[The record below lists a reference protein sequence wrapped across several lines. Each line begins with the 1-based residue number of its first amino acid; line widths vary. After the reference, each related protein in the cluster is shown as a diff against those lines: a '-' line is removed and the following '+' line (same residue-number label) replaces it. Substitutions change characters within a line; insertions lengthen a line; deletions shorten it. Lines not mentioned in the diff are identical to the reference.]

1 MFKFINIY
9 LSMKNILLF
18 IIVASSVLIIVTF
31 FAIDLWLQMSDVEIS
46 NNGITAIFVGA
57 FFTILLGSGLM
68 ALTFF
73 SSRYGFDDQVDHD
86 LERLSKKHT
95 NS

>member
-1 MFKFINIY
+1 
-9 LSMKNILLF
+9 
-18 IIVASSVLIIVTF
+18 
-31 FAIDLWLQMSDVEIS
+31 MSDVEIS
-46 NNGITAIFVGA
+46 NNGIIAIFVGA

-68 ALTFF
+68 ALIFF

-86 LERLSKKHT
+86 LERLSKQHT

>member
-1 MFKFINIY
+1 
-9 LSMKNILLF
+9 MKNILLL
-18 IIVASSVLIIVTF
+18 IVFALSILIVITF
-31 FAIDLWLQMSDVEIS
+31 FAIDLWLKMSDVEIS
-46 NNGITAIFVGA
+46 DNGMTAIFIGA

-86 LERLSKKHT
+86 LERLLKKH
-95 NS
+95 NDS

>member
-1 MFKFINIY
+1 MNIY
-9 LSMKNILLF
+9 LNMKNILLL
-18 IIVASSVLIIVTF
+18 IVFASSILIVITI
-31 FAIDLWLQMSDVEIS
+31 FAIDLWLKMSDVEIS
-46 NNGITAIFVGA
+46 DNGMTAIFIGA

-86 LERLSKKHT
+86 LERLLKKH
-95 NS
+95 NDS

>member
-1 MFKFINIY
+1 
-9 LSMKNILLF
+9 
-18 IIVASSVLIIVTF
+18 
-31 FAIDLWLQMSDVEIS
+31 MSDVEIS

-95 NS
+95 NSWCLYNYNFLYCK

>member
-1 MFKFINIY
+1 MNIY
-9 LSMKNILLF
+9 LNMKNILLL
-18 IIVASSVLIIVTF
+18 IVFASSILIVITF
-31 FAIDLWLQMSDVEIS
+31 FAIDLWLKMSDVEIS
-46 NNGITAIFVGA
+46 DNGMMAIFIGA

-86 LERLSKKHT
+86 LERLLKKH
-95 NS
+95 NDS